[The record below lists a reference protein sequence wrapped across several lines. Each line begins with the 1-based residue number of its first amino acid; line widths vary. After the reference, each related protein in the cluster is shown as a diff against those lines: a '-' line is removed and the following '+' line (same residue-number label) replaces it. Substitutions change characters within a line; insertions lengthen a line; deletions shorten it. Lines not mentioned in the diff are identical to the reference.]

1 MFSCCSVLMW
11 LMILLLM
18 LVTLRCRLGTD
29 SESTLRDAFV
39 MFDEEKTGK
48 LGEE

>member
-1 MFSCCSVLMW
+1 MW
-11 LMILLLM
+11 LMLLL
-18 LVTLRCRLGTD
+18 LLLLLSKGTD

-39 MFDEEKTGK
+39 MFDEEKNGK